1 MALIVKRGTDTFTF
15 NNVSKD
21 QLGRWSLGYHCNN
34 TLCRRPILDDNDH
47 AIKDRKPIGR
57 ELLETVQTVLGRK
70 LSRNEEEGILDLRVI
85 V

>member
-1 MALIVKRGTDTFTF
+1 MAIIIKLDKDTFAF

-21 QLGRWSLGYHCNN
+21 QLGRWSLGYHRND
-34 TLCRRPILDDNDH
+34 TLCRRPILDNNNH

-57 ELLETVQTVLGRK
+57 ELLATAQSVLGRK